1 MTDAHCHVSCGD
13 SSVRELLIGRDFFG
27 IHPWETLPDPTPT
40 LIDPTPTLIDSTTTL
55 VDPNLQEHLASLRSK
70 LLANPAAGV
79 GEIGFDR
86 LKVRDIPPLMR
97 EVFEAQLALALEL
110 RRPVVLHGAKC
121 WGRVVEAIKVQSA
134 FAAKPLVPLR
144 GKAALVQGVEAPGTR
159 FLFHGFS
166 RSDGLIPEIVKL
178 NGFISVGPAV
188 LNDHAV
194 NYRALVKKI
203 PLDRLLVETDRTS
216 SLGSPSIFDVL
227 TKTADIRNL
236 PAAEL
241 ERITD
246 ENADRFLGVV

>member
-27 IHPWETLPDPTPT
+27 VHPWETLEECKVE
-40 LIDPTPTLIDSTTTL
+40 S
-55 VDPNLQEHLASLRSK
+55 VKCKVEGELRSK

-79 GEIGFDR
+79 GEIGLDR

-97 EVFEAQLALALEL
+97 EVFEAQLMLALEL
-110 RRPVVLHGAKC
+110 NRPVVLHGAKC
-121 WGRVVEAIKVQSA
+121 WGQVVATIRKLTTHDSR
-134 FAAKPLVPLR
+134 LT
-144 GKAALVQGVEAPGTR
+144 AL
-159 FLFHGFS
+159 LFHGFS
-166 RSDGLIPEIVKL
+166 RSDGLIPDIVKL

-203 PLDRLLVETDRTS
+203 PLDRLLVETDAVVGARVPTR
-216 SLGSPSIFDVL
+216 PHIREVL
-227 TKTADIRNL
+227 EKTAEIL
-236 PAAEL
+236 GVSSAEL

>member
-27 IHPWETLPDPTPT
+27 VHPWETLEECKVE
-40 LIDPTPTLIDSTTTL
+40 S
-55 VDPNLQEHLASLRSK
+55 VKCKVEGELRSK

-79 GEIGFDR
+79 GEIGLDR

-97 EVFEAQLALALEL
+97 EVFEAQLMLALEL
-110 RRPVVLHGAKC
+110 NRPVVLHGAKC
-121 WGRVVEAIKVQSA
+121 WGQVVATIRKLTTHDSQ
-134 FAAKPLVPLR
+134 LT
-144 GKAALVQGVEAPGTR
+144 AL
-159 FLFHGFS
+159 LFHGFS
-166 RSDGLIPEIVKL
+166 RSDGLIPDIVKL

-194 NYRALVKKI
+194 NYRELVKKI
-203 PLDRLLVETDRTS
+203 PLDRLLVETDAVVGARVPTR
-216 SLGSPSIFDVL
+216 PHICEVL
-227 TKTADIRNL
+227 EKTAEIL
-236 PAAEL
+236 GVSSAEL

>member
-13 SSVRELLIGRDFFG
+13 LSVRELLIGRDFFG
-27 IHPWETLPDPTPT
+27 IHPWETLEECKVE
-40 LIDPTPTLIDSTTTL
+40 S
-55 VDPNLQEHLASLRSK
+55 VKCKVEGELRSK
-70 LLANPAAGV
+70 LLANPNAGV
-79 GEIGFDR
+79 GEIGLDR
-86 LKVRDIPPLMR
+86 LKERDIPPLMR
-97 EVFEAQLALALEL
+97 EVFEAQLSLALEL

-121 WGRVVEAIKVQSA
+121 WGQVVEAIKVQSA

-227 TKTADIRNL
+227 TKTADILNL
-236 PAAEL
+236 PVAEL
-241 ERITD
+241 ERTTD